1 METKPRVTATIA
13 QIPPKAVRE
22 EIQGDEAS
30 NVGEVSRK
38 VKISSQV
45 NVHTVDELP
54 SRRSQRVPSARMRS
68 TP

>member
-1 METKPRVTATIA
+1 MKA
-13 QIPPKAVRE
+13 QVPPKAVRE
-22 EIQGDEAS
+22 EVHEEAS
-30 NVGEVSRK
+30 NVEEVSRR

-45 NVHTVDELP
+45 DVHTVDELP